1 MDAGTI
7 DGFLARRCE
16 LVTWG
21 EIAALTTSLLWALT
35 SLLFTQATAR
45 VGSGI
50 VNRSRLLLASILL
63 TAFHFILYRSILP
76 VDAGWTRWFW
86 LSTSGIIGLVIG
98 DAFLF
103 QAFVLIG
110 PRLSML
116 LMSLA
121 PVIATIFSWVFL
133 DERLSLLQL
142 LAILITV
149 GGIASV
155 VGERKIVSTV
165 DEQPEN
171 KLPGILLGIGA
182 ATGQALGLITSK
194 LGLAGD
200 FPALSGNLM
209 RVLVATA
216 ILWMWTLLRGQ
227 VPMTMRALRDHRIA
241 LRYIAAGS
249 VVGPFLGIWFSLM
262 AVQYTEVG
270 IASTLMGLA
279 PIILLPLSRILLK
292 EHISGQAIVGTLVA
306 MVGVAML
313 FLV

>member
-1 MDAGTI
+1 M
-7 DGFLARRCE
+7 
-16 LVTWG
+16 TWG

-35 SLLFTQATAR
+35 SLLFTQATER

-50 VNRSRLLLASILL
+50 VNRSRLLLASLLL
-63 TAFHFILYRSILP
+63 TVFHFLIFHTFLP
-76 VDAGWTRWFW
+76 VNAGWMRWFW

-121 PVIATIFSWVFL
+121 PVIATIFSWLVL
-133 DERLSLLQL
+133 DERLSLVQL
-142 LAILITV
+142 IAILITV
-149 GGIASV
+149 GGIAFV
-155 VGERKIVSTV
+155 VGERTEGSSQAA
-165 DEQPEN
+165 QPEN

-194 LGLAGD
+194 MGLAGD
-200 FPALSGNLM
+200 FPALSGNLI
-209 RVLVATA
+209 RVLVATSL
-216 ILWMWTLLRGQ
+216 LWLWTIIRGQ
-227 VPMTMRALRDHRIA
+227 APVTVRILRDDRTA
-241 LRYIAAGS
+241 LQYIAAGS

-292 EHISGQAIVGTLVA
+292 EHISIKAILGTLVA
-306 MVGVAML
+306 MIGVGML
-313 FLV
+313 FLL